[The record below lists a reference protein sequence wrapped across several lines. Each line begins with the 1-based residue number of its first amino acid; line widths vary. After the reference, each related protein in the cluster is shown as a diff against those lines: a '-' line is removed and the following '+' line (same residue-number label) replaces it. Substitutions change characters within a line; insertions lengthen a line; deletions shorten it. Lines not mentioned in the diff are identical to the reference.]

1 MGTRPRLACEVR
13 AEGVVA
19 ARAEDA
25 FAVLS
30 AVSRVLLADEVVVPR
45 LTAIE
50 ADGTVDSSTDAV
62 SSVVG
67 GSAKGRA
74 VVVASVRK
82 ALDAVCLRSRDV
94 TLIVPDASV
103 RVLLLDFDELPAKA
117 AEALRVVRFR
127 LKKLLPFDADDAAI
141 SYQVMS
147 TTKNLLRVLAV
158 AMPRELLADYESV
171 VREAGFEPGA
181 ILPSTVA
188 ALAGLPESASPQ
200 LVVNAGHEGVTTAIV
215 KGGVLL
221 LHRTVDLGADQRADA
236 DAAAANAAATTK
248 AAELAAVAE
257 LAANALRLS
266 LVDRERSAEEWA
278 KQEPLSLAEQ
288 NSAAATRE
296 AELIEQEVE
305 SEISAEVM
313 EEIDAELASVLSAE
327 ASELAAE
334 QSRSEN
340 ADEVAQ
346 AVSVAAAYFE
356 DTLEISPTS
365 VHVAGTLGAAA
376 LTALLAQANVG
387 PLAVNEIIR
396 SEMLGAGASTAGTHG
411 AVPLGWLAGV
421 RGALAN

>member
-82 ALDAVCLRSRDV
+82 ALEAVCLRSRDV

-103 RVLLLDFDELPAKA
+103 RVLLLDFDELPAKP
-117 AEALRVVRFR
+117 AEALPVVRFR

-147 TTKNLLRVLAV
+147 TAKNLLRVLAV

-236 DAAAANAAATTK
+236 NAAAAATTK
-248 AAELAAVAE
+248 SAELAAVAE

-288 NSAAATRE
+288 NSAATTRE
-296 AELIEQEVE
+296 AELIEQEVAA
-305 SEISAEVM
+305 EIAEEVVA
-313 EEIDAELASVLSAE
+313 AELASELSVE
-327 ASELAAE
+327 ESELAAE
-334 QSRSEN
+334 QSQSEN

-356 DTLEISPTS
+356 DTLETSPTS
-365 VHVAGTLGAAA
+365 IHVAGTLGAAA
-376 LTALLAQANVG
+376 LTELLAQANVG